1 MIQKMLLYLF
11 LLIAGVLVGNI
22 KFIKDKL
29 IDKIEIMQLLCLFL
43 LLFIMGLR
51 IGMDDYIINSFLEL
65 GIKGIIISLVIIGFS
80 LLFTFIGK
88 CIFFNKTKYP
98 DIRGRRHSNEH

>member
-11 LLIAGVLVGNI
+11 LLIAGVLIGNT

-29 IDKIEIMQLLCLFL
+29 INKIEFMQLICLFL

-51 IGMDDYIINSFLEL
+51 IGMDDYIIDSFLEL
-65 GIKGIIISLVIIGFS
+65 GIKGIIISLVIISFS
-80 LLFTFIGK
+80 ILFTFIGK
-88 CIFFNKTKYP
+88 CIFFSKAKYP
-98 DIRGRRHSNEH
+98 DIRERRHSNEH